1 MGVVITALEELTGKP
16 VSPSD
21 LLEVTTL
28 PPSDSLPTDSLE
40 DLEARQWLD
49 SDLSRLGEFEPYDFG
64 GHDPM
69 TLGQPVH
76 IGPDGGVSLK

>member
-28 PPSDSLPTDSLE
+28 PSTDSLE
-40 DLEARQWLD
+40 DSEARQWLGG
-49 SDLSRLGEFEPYDFG
+49 DLSHLGKFEPYDFG